1 VPVLLPIHIVAAA
14 LGLVSGAIAL
24 SVAKGGRLHR
34 TSGKLF
40 AYAIFAMC
48 GSAVVIALV
57 KGQAVNVMAGSM
69 TAYLVLTGVATV
81 RPPSPGA
88 RRRDIALMLVAL
100 ALGLA
105 TLTAGIVALASP
117 TGKLF
122 GFPSFPFF
130 LFGLLGVS
138 GAIGDVKTMRADV
151 LRGAPRL
158 SITPANASGKRQ
170 RMPVFV
176 LPALSFRW
184 GLTREPFVNC
194 PAPISFSGVF
204 RRRLVEL

>member
-1 VPVLLPIHIVAAA
+1 MTQRPDKESSVPVLLPIHIVAAGLA
-14 LGLVSGAIAL
+14 LASGAIAL

-100 ALGLA
+100 AL
-105 TLTAGIVALASP
+105 
-117 TGKLF
+117 
-122 GFPSFPFF
+122 
-130 LFGLLGVS
+130 
-138 GAIGDVKTMRADV
+138 
-151 LRGAPRL
+151 
-158 SITPANASGKRQ
+158 
-170 RMPVFV
+170 
-176 LPALSFRW
+176 
-184 GLTREPFVNC
+184 
-194 PAPISFSGVF
+194 
-204 RRRLVEL
+204 